1 MTNWETRGEMETRG
15 YIFIFFIGCVL
26 QRLQRESKTLTGN
39 QREGER
45 MGSQNRVVVSKKIIK
60 VLVSH
65 NFKFYNMKIRPL
77 PPPPPIRNGSILTEV
92 DTV

>member
-1 MTNWETRGEMETRG
+1 MTNWETRGETETRG

-26 QRLQRESKTLTGN
+26 KRESETLTGN

-65 NFKFYNMKIRPL
+65 NFKFYNMKIRPRPL
-77 PPPPPIRNGSILTEV
+77 PLPLEMVQS
-92 DTV
+92 